1 METKRALL
9 TARWAALVLA
19 YFGLLTLAY
28 YEKSSA
34 ASYMCNCKAFAI
46 LV

>member
-19 YFGLLTLAY
+19 YFGLFWLITKKALQLAICATA
-28 YEKSSA
+28 E
-34 ASYMCNCKAFAI
+34 
-46 LV
+46 LL